1 MLALNQVTGELNAI
15 LIKELRQE
23 LRVRGFIW
31 SFIGFHIAMI
41 ILTLSSFS
49 APALPHKWTT
59 ILSTTLFWMM
69 LAIPLFISVL
79 VRALTAFR
87 KETTAKELELIFLTS
102 ISSWQLVFYK
112 WLALCLQGI
121 LLLTAALPYV
131 IVRYVIGSLNLLDA
145 FISLGLLL
153 LFTMLLAA
161 VALMISAQNAHRP
174 RFSLF
179 RIIVVLLLGVPVA
192 NQLLVFVFLGFSQF
206 FGPFT
211 SVFNSAFS
219 IMVLIYTLLVLLL
232 LLEFAASHIS
242 RPAENHAYIKRAL
255 GILALT
261 MGWIFH
267 VSTTD
272 HAWLIH
278 ISIGAYL
285 LIICVNALCEDPVDL
300 QSLYTPFLQ
309 GNLWKRCLRMWLYP
323 GWPSGIIYTLS
334 ICVLFFATMP
344 PPPHTI
350 PNGTGEPYC
359 GSRAVPTT
367 RVLHHYVAAFAP
379 KMVALS
385 SCSGSTLHWVHGD
398 RA

>member
-1 MLALNQVTGELNAI
+1 M
-15 LIKELRQE
+15 
-23 LRVRGFIW
+23 
-31 SFIGFHIAMI
+31 
-41 ILTLSSFS
+41 
-49 APALPHKWTT
+49 
-59 ILSTTLFWMM
+59 
-69 LAIPLFISVL
+69 
-79 VRALTAFR
+79 
-87 KETTAKELELIFLTS
+87 
-102 ISSWQLVFYK
+102 
-112 WLALCLQGI
+112 
-121 LLLTAALPYV
+121 

-145 FISLGLLL
+145 FISLGPLL

-300 QSLYTPFLQ
+300 QSLYAPFLQ

-344 PPPHTI
+344 PPPHTTPYQMVPASLI
-350 PNGTGEPYC
+350 VAAGLCLPLVFSTIMWPHLRQKWWLYLLVQAVLFIGSMAIVHEAPRHNCLTLYGTDYVASLLPL
-359 GSRAVPTT
+359 SPLVRAVEPSKFCPVYPMTT
-367 RVLHHYVAAFAP
+367 LASIGIFLLLAWPWWRAWRHIRDIESRTHAALEEHRQH
-379 KMVALS
+379 V
-385 SCSGSTLHWVHGD
+385 
-398 RA
+398 